1 MLVVLFALG
10 KPREAIAVEGYAGA
24 RAKSGS
30 HQTRANDTWE
40 LEPKRRQIYV
50 LRHRKRGYHPTI
62 DARPYSVGILSLP
75 PHTKLQKRQHDEK
88 RDRYCC
94 TKENWTKAEV
104 AMYPI
109 ARPPRQQTPGELNL
123 QRTLPIRK

>member
-30 HQTRANDTWE
+30 HQTRANDTWD

-50 LRHRKRGYHPTI
+50 LRYQK
-62 DARPYSVGILSLP
+62 ARLSPNYRRTTQLGRNTFATTA
-75 PHTKLQKRQHDEK
+75 HENFRRDSTSEK
-88 RDRYCC
+88 RDRYRC
-94 TKENWTKAEV
+94 TLEN
-104 AMYPI
+104 
-109 ARPPRQQTPGELNL
+109 
-123 QRTLPIRK
+123 

>member
-50 LRHRKRGYHPTI
+50 LRYQKARLSPNYRRTTQLGRNTFATTAHKTSEETARRKT
-62 DARPYSVGILSLP
+62 RPLLLHVGK
-75 PHTKLQKRQHDEK
+75 TTQLQE
-88 RDRYCC
+88 
-94 TKENWTKAEV
+94 
-104 AMYPI
+104 
-109 ARPPRQQTPGELNL
+109 
-123 QRTLPIRK
+123 